1 MASASCRR
9 LRPVI
14 ISMCV
19 IRRRRGRVWH
29 TCVQMSQASR
39 PFFFVWTLLVS
50 HSRCALR
57 FVPPYRFS
65 PPFFP
70 PRLSLCNAWVHRLSC
85 VFLLLAKI
93 SRRLFFLVWF
103 LFSSVL
109 FLSKKKKMNKTNST
123 EIDQQREN
131 EWRGAGTSFSDVII
145 ILFPHVTLKHERI
158 IYLSLR
164 PILGFFFFL
173 FFTFFVCT
181 LLFRSVVVVALFQAY
196 IDRGHETL
204 KRLNWPVTLG
214 HDPLHRIV
222 VCLEPDRLNYIFFSL
237 SIVVV
242 VVVLFITTKTYS
254 SSRNTHYVS
263 VSLAHYFF
271 FCLLLPPFCCCCCFF
286 CLTFIINSNLSDARL
301 TFWFFL
307 LFSLLFYSTETV
319 RGRNLIWIHNIPFA
333 RLAVVVVVA
342 GPFFSFLENKTRII
356 ITIEAERRRAQA
368 SLFFSVYH
376 ITTTTPVY
384 I

>member
-164 PILGFFFFL
+164 PILGFFFL
-173 FFTFFVCT
+173 SFFYFFCVY
-181 LLFRSVVVVALFQAY
+181 VVV
-196 IDRGHETL
+196 
-204 KRLNWPVTLG
+204 
-214 HDPLHRIV
+214 
-222 VCLEPDRLNYIFFSL
+222 
-237 SIVVV
+237 
-242 VVVLFITTKTYS
+242 
-254 SSRNTHYVS
+254 
-263 VSLAHYFF
+263 
-271 FCLLLPPFCCCCCFF
+271 PFCCCCCVIPGLYRSRTWNIETSELTRYARTWSAASHC
-286 CLTFIINSNLSDARL
+286 CLSRT
-301 TFWFFL
+301 
-307 LFSLLFYSTETV
+307 
-319 RGRNLIWIHNIPFA
+319 G
-333 RLAVVVVVA
+333 
-342 GPFFSFLENKTRII
+342 
-356 ITIEAERRRAQA
+356 
-368 SLFFSVYH
+368 
-376 ITTTTPVY
+376 
-384 I
+384 